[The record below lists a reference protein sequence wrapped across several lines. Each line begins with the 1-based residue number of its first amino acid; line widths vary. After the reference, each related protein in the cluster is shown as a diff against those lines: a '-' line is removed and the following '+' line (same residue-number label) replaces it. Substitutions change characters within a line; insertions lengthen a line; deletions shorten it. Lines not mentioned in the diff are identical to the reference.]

1 MGTGIAVDTSL
12 SYCHYALNDTSL
24 VSSGFLDFCTAR
36 DIALINASP
45 ISMGPLTANPHT
57 RALTRIRT
65 RTLSL
70 SLTRTLTLTLTL
82 TRTLSLSLSLSLS
95 RTLSLSLSLT
105 LAPPQP
111 QP

>member
-82 TRTLSLSLSLSLS
+82 TLS
-95 RTLSLSLSLT
+95 
-105 LAPPQP
+105 
-111 QP
+111 